1 MSCFPPITVV
11 EESSMVKSN
20 NITCNQVLNLDECL
34 LEKNRYY
41 LFQHLLA
48 LLFYCHLPI
57 LDAHSWVLGH
67 CTIATFNKRAITVS
81 ALDAWHA
88 VKGIVVRKHIWHS
101 LLIYSV
107 NSPCT

>member
-1 MSCFPPITVV
+1 MLAR
-11 EESSMVKSN
+11 K
-20 NITCNQVLNLDECL
+20 
-34 LEKNRYY
+34 KRYY
-41 LFQHLLA
+41 LFKHLLA

-67 CTIATFNKRAITVS
+67 CTIATFNKRAITIS